1 MSARASVEMYLCAFH
16 LGKWE
21 PDESVEDAYH
31 RALNITPDQFLG
43 VRKDDDGTMQEM
55 HADAILRMYEVAG
68 LNLKTATEA
77 EKASLRLRL
86 VAEAR
91 KGGMRFPA

>member
-1 MSARASVEMYLCAFH
+1 MLMSTRASVEMYLCAFH

-31 RALNITPDQFLG
+31 RALNITPDQSH
-43 VRKDDDGTMQEM
+43 DNGTMQEK
-55 HADAILRMYEVAG
+55 HADAIDRMYAVAG
-68 LNLKTATEA
+68 LSLTTATEA

-86 VAEAR
+86 MAEAK